1 MCMGKVY
8 VGSYEHLMKMRAEF
22 EKGIEKEKP
31 AIEKE
36 IAEMLALEIYED
48 AKRAYAQIINSWYA
62 SYSPKYYNRKM
73 DLKDTGEIVLEGTSV
88 SIYTKSDPL
97 TGHHLGAEGLYDLT
111 IKKGYHGG
119 STYRGPLYIWSH
131 PTGPAV
137 RSFSPFRAMQSWIE
151 HYHYRSM
158 NSKVKK
164 IIAILRR
171 HYSKYEYF
179 RLFY

>member
-1 MCMGKVY
+1 
-8 VGSYEHLMKMRAEF
+8 MRAEF

-36 IAEMLALEIYED
+36 IAEMLAQEIYED

-62 SYSPKYYNRKM
+62 SYSPKYFNRKM

-137 RSFSPFRAMQSWIE
+137 DLFLHLEQCKAGLNIIIIVLRS
-151 HYHYRSM
+151 
-158 NSKVKK
+158 
-164 IIAILRR
+164 IAIIFLTL
-171 HYSKYEYF
+171 
-179 RLFY
+179 LFIER